1 MNSCVQQT
9 CNCYRNK
16 LQKNRGISFKL
27 IISFCNFSSFFSQM
41 NFFFVP
47 PFLFFFF
54 FFPCSLP
61 SDLMKAIFITGA
73 KTNEGWEFLL
83 KMYSSSVSEAEKS
96 KMIEA
101 LASTEDVR
109 KLIWY
114 ERDKDLYCVN

>member
-1 MNSCVQQT
+1 M
-9 CNCYRNK
+9 
-16 LQKNRGISFKL
+16 
-27 IISFCNFSSFFSQM
+27 
-41 NFFFVP
+41 P
-47 PFLFFFF
+47 PLLFLCLFFCLFVLLLYF

-61 SDLMKAIFITGA
+61 SDVMKAIFTAGA
-73 KTNEGWEFLL
+73 KSSDGWDFLL

-114 ERDKDLYCVN
+114 EGAKKVAV